1 MTKEEIGYLV
11 VILLVLFLIG
21 FMILIKTIQKQKPLF
36 LQVKESIADQT
47 HSVVLQKKNQLE
59 IPVSYYQQTY
69 TYQALFQDMY
79 TKKEITLYVTKDQEF
94 DLLEQEDYT
103 ITHDGIVLFEARRSY
118 LT

>member
-11 VILLVLFLIG
+11 VILLALFLIG
-21 FMILIKTIQKQKPLF
+21 FMMLVRTIRKQMPLF
-36 LQVKESIADQT
+36 LQVKESIAGQT
-47 HSVVLQKKNQLE
+47 HSVVLRKKNQLE

-69 TYQALFQDMY
+69 TYQAVFQDMY

-103 ITHDGIVLFEARRSY
+103 ITHDGVVLFEARRSY

>member
-1 MTKEEIGYLV
+1 
-11 VILLVLFLIG
+11 
-21 FMILIKTIQKQKPLF
+21 
-36 LQVKESIADQT
+36 
-47 HSVVLQKKNQLE
+47 
-59 IPVSYYQQTY
+59 
-69 TYQALFQDMY
+69 MY